1 MRYLAEVEGKQ
12 RAESFVAW
20 LITKSIDTHI
30 EAAPKNPQLWE
41 IWIRD
46 EDKLAEAKAE
56 LVAFEANSNDPK
68 YTEAI
73 DAARQIIK
81 QKQAASQSAA
91 QNVRPVNYRGASTTS
106 MVAGPLPPLTLTLVI
121 SCIVIS
127 LLSNFTK
134 PNANAR
140 LGHQIIDK
148 MFFVSPIAFQ
158 KSGNDAAAS
167 LKRGEVWR
175 MITPIFLH
183 GSPVHLFMNMLAL
196 IAFGRITERLVGTP
210 RFALMILILGILPIT
225 LACLMPVQLDGSPF
239 TVGIS
244 GVVYGLVAYL
254 WLVSSQRPDLG
265 FRVPDGLVVFLLM
278 FIVLGFAGVLRD
290 ISNWGHL
297 GGFLVGL
304 VLALFDRRG

>member
-30 EAAPKNPQLWE
+30 EAAPKNPELWE
-41 IWIRD
+41 VWIRD
-46 EDKLAEAKAE
+46 EDKLPEAKAE
-56 LVAFEANSNDPK
+56 LAAFEANSSDPK
-68 YTEAI
+68 YSAAI
-73 DAARQIIK
+73 DSARQIIREK
-81 QKQAASQSAA
+81 QVATQTASK
-91 QNVRPVNYRGASTTS
+91 NVRSVAYRGASTQLMS
-106 MVAGPLPPLTLTLVI
+106 GSLPPLTLTLVI
-121 SCIVIS
+121 SCVIIS
-127 LLSNFTK
+127 LLSHFTR
-134 PNANAR
+134 PNDNSR

-148 MFFVSPIAFQ
+148 MFFVSPIAYRN
-158 KSGNDAAAS
+158 SDGDAAAS

-175 MITPIFLH
+175 MLTPIFLH
-183 GSPVHLFMNMLAL
+183 GSPFHLFMNMLAL

-210 RFALMILILGILPIT
+210 RYALMILILGVLPML
-225 LACLMPVQLDGSPF
+225 LACLMPRNFDGSPF

-254 WLVSSQRPDLG
+254 WLLSSQRPDLG
-265 FRVPDGLVVFLLM
+265 FRIPDGLVGFMLM
-278 FIVLGFAGVLRD
+278 FIVLGFAGLIPG

-304 VLALFDRRG
+304 VLALMERR